1 MMVTLVTGKNQVTIP
16 ARLARERGIEAGSRV
31 EWLSGSKP
39 NELRLRVQPGR
50 KALLRAVRELGDR
63 CAGRGPSAL
72 KTLARLREQDEADWQ
87 ARISRLAN
95 RPQASE

>member
-1 MMVTLVTGKNQVTIP
+1 MVTMVTGKNQVTIP
-16 ARLARERGIEAGSRV
+16 ARLARDRGIEAGSRI
-31 EWLSGSKP
+31 EWLPGSRP
-39 NELRLRVQPGR
+39 DELRLRIQPGR

-72 KTLARLREQDEADWQ
+72 KTLAKLREQGDADWQ

-95 RPQASE
+95 RTQASG